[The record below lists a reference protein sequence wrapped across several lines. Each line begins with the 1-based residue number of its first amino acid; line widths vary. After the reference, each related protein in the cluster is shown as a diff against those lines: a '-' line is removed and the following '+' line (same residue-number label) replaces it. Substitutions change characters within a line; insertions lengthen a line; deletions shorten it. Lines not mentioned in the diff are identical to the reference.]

1 MTFCL
6 RLGAPGTVDGAGL
19 GASLDAG
26 LGAGLPSDKIGGK
39 ARSLLRLAEAGL
51 EVPPAVVVTT
61 DLLAALRADGPPLP
75 TSLTAPEA
83 LANLERAERA
93 LAAASW
99 PEGFAVMLAREVD
112 TLAPDPGARF
122 AVRSSAAVEDDPDQ
136 LAAGLFLSRVDL
148 ARGEVLEAVRA
159 VLGSALSPAAVAY
172 LAQSGRRVEELGFAV
187 LIHPFVEGEAAGAA
201 AFDPRSSVPPA
212 IEVHAGNPDA
222 LRPNAE
228 RRITDALRALA
239 STHGPV
245 EVEWVSSSGEV
256 TFLQLRPYRRQA
268 RVTAARDGGGPD
280 DRVGASGRR
289 PSDPLAGGP
298 GPSQGPGIGDDS
310 WRWDAAHNPLPL
322 SPAQAGLVAM
332 VDERCAIGLRQRI
345 VGGYLFYATDPG
357 SSTTP
362 LEPAE
367 ALRAL
372 GVSVAGRLALPAPT
386 LEEAL
391 ETFVAVY
398 QPLFGVVQPNA
409 RAKRGALAAF
419 LRHRG
424 FDPLPL
430 LPKLFTGVPSAA
442 TDRARRARELAMAAS
457 GEARQAALAA
467 YLEEFG
473 DEAPR
478 WDVAAPT
485 WREAPARLERLVLG
499 ANIGPPVGARAW
511 RDAADAVS
519 ARLPEG
525 ARTEWEERLKVARAA
540 AGVAED
546 DDVLY
551 ARIQAHVRQ
560 ALLREGARLLARG
573 VLGSPDEIFWLPL
586 VTVRREARGEIALAY
601 EDVAPLIVAAQRAD
615 VEARANPP
623 PVGAADSADLG
634 AGIVRGLPGAI
645 GARIGRVRLYDLHHE
660 HDQAADQIL
669 VARTLLPTELPLLAP
684 AAIVVETGGVLD
696 HVAAQARERG
706 IPAVVGAVGACRL
719 LREGDQVLVDGGA
732 GMVVRLG

>member
-1 MTFCL
+1 MTYCL
-6 RLGAPGTVDGAGL
+6 RLGAPGTGGAGTADI
-19 GASLDAG
+19 GAEIG
-26 LGAGLPSDKIGGK
+26 GKIGGK
-39 ARSLLRLAEAGL
+39 ARSLLRLAAAGL

-61 DLLAALRADGPPLP
+61 DLLAALRVDGPPLP
-75 TSLTAPEA
+75 ESLTAPEA

-93 LAAASW
+93 LATASW

-112 TLAPDPGARF
+112 TLMPDPGARF
-122 AVRSSAAVEDDPDQ
+122 AVRSSAAVEDDPEQ

-187 LIHPFVEGEAAGAA
+187 LIHPFVEGDASGAA
-201 AFDPRSSVPPA
+201 AFNPRSSTPPA

-222 LRPNAE
+222 IRPKTE

-239 STHGPV
+239 AAHGPV
-245 EVEWVSSSGEV
+245 EVEWVASGGDV
-256 TFLQLRPYRRQA
+256 TFLQLRPYRRHA
-268 RVTAARDGGGPD
+268 RSRTQTDGT
-280 DRVGASGRR
+280 DRVGASGLS
-289 PSDPLAGGP
+289 PIDPIAGGM
-298 GPSQGPGIGDDS
+298 GPSQGPIPDDV

-322 SPAQAGLVAM
+322 SPAQAGLVAL

-372 GVSVAGRLALPAPT
+372 GAAVAGRLALPAPT

-391 ETFVAVY
+391 ETFIAVY

-419 LRHRG
+419 LRRRG

-442 TDRARRARELAMAAS
+442 TDRARRARELAMATS
-457 GEARQAALAA
+457 GEARRAALAA

-519 ARLPEG
+519 ARLPDDVR
-525 ARTEWEERLKVARAA
+525 AEWEERLKVARAA

-551 ARIQAHVRQ
+551 TRIQAHVRQ

-573 VLGSPDEIFWLPL
+573 VLGSADEIFWLPL
-586 VTVRREARGEIALAY
+586 PTVRREARGELALAY
-601 EDVAPLIVAAQRAD
+601 EDAAPLIVAAQRAD
-615 VEARANPP
+615 AEARANPP

-645 GARIGRVRLYDLHHE
+645 GARIGRVRLYDIHHD

>member
-1 MTFCL
+1 MTFCV
-6 RLGAPGTVDGAGL
+6 RLGAPLPAGIS
-19 GASLDAG
+19 ADR
-26 LGAGLPSDKIGGK
+26 IGGK

-51 EVPPAVVVTT
+51 AVPPAIVVTT

-75 TSLTAPEA
+75 TSLTAPAA
-83 LANLERAERA
+83 LAIIERAERA
-93 LAAASW
+93 LAAAPW

-112 TLAPDPGARF
+112 TLLPDPGARF
-122 AVRSSAAVEDDPDQ
+122 AVRSSAAIEDDAKL

-148 ARGEVLEAVRA
+148 PRGEMLEAVRA

-187 LIHPFVEGEAAGAA
+187 LIHPFIEGDASGAA
-201 AFDPRSSVPPA
+201 AFDPKSSLAPIV
-212 IEVHAGNPDA
+212 EVHAGNPDA
-222 LRPNAE
+222 LRADAE
-228 RRITDALRALA
+228 QRITDAVRALA
-239 STHGPV
+239 AAHGPI
-245 EVEWVSSSGEV
+245 EVEWVSAAGEV
-256 TFLQLRPYRRQA
+256 TFLQLRPYRR
-268 RVTAARDGGGPD
+268 RPMVESTSKRPGP
-280 DRVGASGRR
+280 DRVGASELSSRH
-289 PSDPLAGGP
+289 PVAGGP
-298 GPSQGPGIGDDS
+298 GPSQGPGLDDD

-322 SPAQAGLVAM
+322 SPAQAGLVAL
-332 VDERCAIGLRQRI
+332 VDQRCAIGLRQRI

-372 GVSVAGRLALPAPT
+372 GASAAARLAQPAPT
-386 LEEAL
+386 LDEAL
-391 ETFVAVY
+391 ETFISVY

-409 RAKRGALAAF
+409 RAKRGVLAAF
-419 LRHRG
+419 LRRRG
-424 FDPLPL
+424 FDPTPL

-442 TDRARRARELAMAAS
+442 TNRARRARELAMAPS
-457 GEARQAALAA
+457 GEERRLALAA

-485 WREAPARLERLVLG
+485 WREAPARLERLVQG

-519 ARLPEG
+519 ARLPDDT
-525 ARTEWEERLKVARAA
+525 RDEWEERLKVARAA

-560 ALLREGARLLARG
+560 ALMHAGGRLVARG
-573 VLGSPDEIFWLPL
+573 VLGTPDEIFWLPL
-586 VTVRREARGEIALAY
+586 EIVRREARGEIALAY

-615 VEARANPP
+615 AEARTNPP
-623 PVGAADSADLG
+623 PMGAADSTDLG
-634 AGIVRGLPGAI
+634 GGIVRGLPGAI
-645 GARIGRVRLYDLHHE
+645 GARIGRVRLYGAHHD

-684 AAIVVETGGVLD
+684 AAIVVETGGLLD

-732 GMVVRLG
+732 GLVVRLG